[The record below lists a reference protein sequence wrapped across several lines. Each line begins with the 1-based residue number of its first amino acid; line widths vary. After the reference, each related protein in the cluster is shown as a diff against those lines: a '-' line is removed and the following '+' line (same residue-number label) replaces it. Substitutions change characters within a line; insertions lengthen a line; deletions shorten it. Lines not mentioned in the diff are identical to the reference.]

1 VVRVN
6 GKGSRLERL
15 DARAARRWAMATR
28 AAFAAHRA
36 EIDDVNV
43 FPVPDGDTGTNLYIT
58 LDSALEAVREPR
70 EPRESRESREPRE
83 PRESLPGSA
92 PGAKPTLAGDA
103 AALARATLL
112 AARGNSGVILSQ
124 VIRGLSEV
132 IAEAADAGGDDLAD
146 AGGDDLADAGSGT
159 HGTHGTNGT
168 DGLDGPTLALAVR
181 RASDRA
187 YGSVTRP
194 VEGTIL
200 SVASAAASAA
210 ELAAESG
217 SDLYAVAHAA
227 LAAARV
233 ALAGTTAQ
241 LPVLAS
247 AGVVDAGGMG
257 YVLVLEA
264 LERVIAGELV
274 AEPLPEPA
282 ARPAP
287 VAFRTAAHADH
298 DAGGDGGDGGDTSGH
313 TSGDGGDGGDTSGD
327 TSDGGQ
333 PEPGVPAYEV
343 MYLLS
348 DSAEDA
354 VARLRERL
362 DSLGDS
368 VLVVGGEDLW
378 NVHVHVDDVGAAIQ
392 AGIEA
397 GRPHRI
403 VVTHFGD
410 QQRARTAQSPRGPVA
425 VVACAAGAG
434 LAEVFSAAG
443 AVVVF
448 NGPGRRASAGRLL
461 DAMLSAGSRCV
472 LVLPNDIDTQHA
484 AEAAA
489 SAAGDAGLEV
499 YIVRSRSAVQGIAA
513 LAVFEPAA
521 SGQDNLVAM
530 SAAAAAT
537 RHAAVE
543 VASKETLTSAGWC
556 RPGDVLGVV
565 DGDVVVIGRDLAV
578 VGAEMVAR
586 LLAGGGELLTVVSGA
601 GGGPEL
607 SAVVVGSA
615 REGHHDVE
623 VSIIEGGQSTYPLL
637 LGVE

>member
-1 VVRVN
+1 MRVN

-70 EPRESRESREPRE
+70 ESRESGESG
-83 PRESLPGSA
+83 ESLPGSA

-298 DAGGDGGDGGDTSGH
+298 DAGGDR
-313 TSGDGGDGGDTSGD
+313 GDGGDTSGD